1 MHRLQSLNFSNIREH
16 LLNNTLLFLAVI
28 SIPNLIDWFSF
39 VTSSDWRNIDVQS
52 ALSLTCFPV
61 WLARKKISYTIKTGI
76 LLSLI
81 WLSCLIGLVYL
92 GPTTLVGLLDMLFVI
107 AALAFLNKRTALML
121 IIGNMLCSS
130 LIAIAASQ
138 QWSALPINFI
148 DHPYPASF
156 WLKLF
161 WQFIS
166 VSLFVAYLSCRLQ
179 REINADNGFAE
190 QQRKIMAEMPGFF
203 YQFVLHSNGATSMP
217 YASEALIN
225 YFGVPPEAVKTNA
238 AILFS
243 KIHPEDLSTVWNSIE
258 VSKQTMNAAHAVFR
272 IIHPEKHII
281 WVEYS
286 SKPERLANN
295 DIRWHGLINDIT
307 QRKRAEQ
314 QLTATLENT
323 PNVAVQWYDEDTRVL
338 YWNNAS
344 EQILGWRRTEA
355 VGKTVDELMN
365 TPEEKQRL
373 QEIFK
378 SIRVNDAV
386 ISKETSQ
393 CRHENQQLITL
404 SSSIFAI
411 SNTENPIY
419 VCMAVEITD
428 QQLAKQALQEA
439 KLEAELA
446 NQAKSEFLA
455 SMSHELRT
463 PLNAIIGFAQLLEM
477 GQLSPLTADQKS
489 AVSHI
494 FNSGHHL
501 LSLINEILDLVR
513 IENGKI
519 NLKLE
524 NIKIEN
530 IIEEVISLSSGM
542 ALERQIAISYEH
554 SNNYSIYADTARV
567 RQILLNLVSNA
578 IKYNRQGG
586 EIIISSV
593 IADNMVR
600 IIVADTG
607 MGISEH
613 YRPEVFKPF
622 KRLSA
627 EKSTIEGTGIG
638 LVISKQLVEA
648 MNGSIDYESSLGKGS
663 RFWINLPRSTSRQS
677 TFYEPP
683 MAQQNLK
690 KKLACSQND
699 CLVHGRVLYIE
710 DSLLNINVMKQVF
723 RTQKNLEL
731 VIAETAEAGLKIIRT
746 SRVNLVLMDSNLPGL
761 SGLEALA
768 IIKNNPQSALIPVIA
783 VSAAAM
789 PNIIAAGLN
798 AGFSAYLT
806 KPFDVEELLEVIH
819 SHLQCSQIEH

>member
-1 MHRLQSLNFSNIREH
+1 
-16 LLNNTLLFLAVI
+16 
-28 SIPNLIDWFSF
+28 
-39 VTSSDWRNIDVQS
+39 
-52 ALSLTCFPV
+52 
-61 WLARKKISYTIKTGI
+61 
-76 LLSLI
+76 
-81 WLSCLIGLVYL
+81 
-92 GPTTLVGLLDMLFVI
+92 
-107 AALAFLNKRTALML
+107 
-121 IIGNMLCSS
+121 
-130 LIAIAASQ
+130 
-138 QWSALPINFI
+138 
-148 DHPYPASF
+148 
-156 WLKLF
+156 
-161 WQFIS
+161 
-166 VSLFVAYLSCRLQ
+166 
-179 REINADNGFAE
+179 
-190 QQRKIMAEMPGFF
+190 
-203 YQFVLHSNGATSMP
+203 
-217 YASEALIN
+217 
-225 YFGVPPEAVKTNA
+225 
-238 AILFS
+238 
-243 KIHPEDLSTVWNSIE
+243 
-258 VSKQTMNAAHAVFR
+258 
-272 IIHPEKHII
+272 
-281 WVEYS
+281 
-286 SKPERLANN
+286 
-295 DIRWHGLINDIT
+295 
-307 QRKRAEQ
+307 
-314 QLTATLENT
+314 
-323 PNVAVQWYDEDTRVL
+323 
-338 YWNNAS
+338 
-344 EQILGWRRTEA
+344 
-355 VGKTVDELMN
+355 
-365 TPEEKQRL
+365 
-373 QEIFK
+373 
-378 SIRVNDAV
+378 
-386 ISKETSQ
+386 
-393 CRHENQQLITL
+393 
-404 SSSIFAI
+404 
-411 SNTENPIY
+411 
-419 VCMAVEITD
+419 
-428 QQLAKQALQEA
+428 
-439 KLEAELA
+439 
-446 NQAKSEFLA
+446 
-455 SMSHELRT
+455 
-463 PLNAIIGFAQLLEM
+463 
-477 GQLSPLTADQKS
+477 
-489 AVSHI
+489 
-494 FNSGHHL
+494 
-501 LSLINEILDLVR
+501 
-513 IENGKI
+513 
-519 NLKLE
+519 
-524 NIKIEN
+524 
-530 IIEEVISLSSGM
+530 M
-542 ALERQIAISYEH
+542 ALERQIAINYEH
-554 SNNYSIYADTARV
+554 SKNYSIYADTARV

-607 MGISEH
+607 MGISEY